1 MNTQGATT
9 VFLTYGG
16 LRSQVAVEAFWCGS
30 LISAAPAR
38 GSRCNPATI
47 FGRLPIRYDRSKSS
61 AGLLNDVMS
70 IPASVSRRAYQDA
83 ERGNTS
89 SFYYVRRFV
98 SSTGAVQTSMLLS
111 PAGLPAAGPAFHSR

>member
-1 MNTQGATT
+1 MTIRSSTIGCFAIALSVASPLRSQIRVNPTGVNVNTQGATT

-61 AGLLNDVMS
+61 GGLLNDVMS
-70 IPASVSRRAYQDA
+70 IPASVVAKSVSGCRAW
-83 ERGNTS
+83 
-89 SFYYVRRFV
+89 
-98 SSTGAVQTSMLLS
+98 
-111 PAGLPAAGPAFHSR
+111 